1 LNFKKAFHTS
11 INAIILYHKNNNI
24 TDYTQRLFMKTI
36 VPKISSSL
44 SKMWNKVLTLNN
56 SLFPALKEELRLEE
70 LSHKE
75 QKLISILD
83 FAQIEK
89 NITVVS
95 ITNTPKDR
103 EEIAR
108 AFIAKSVYNFQT
120 TRDLID
126 RLHCD
131 RVLRIVCGWRYK
143 NDIPSE
149 SKFSRVFKELS
160 EMQIAQKAHEQFVK
174 EYLSDKTFFYNAIDS
189 TKIPLRQ
196 KPVKIKKEKPKL
208 KKRGRPKKG
217 EIREPIRPTILEQQ
231 QEMQSV
237 EEKLTLV
244 STDCGVGIKQNSK
257 GNREIWIGAKLHIS
271 AVDGDI
277 PITAFYSGAN
287 VHDSSVAL
295 PLMQETSKRV
305 NYLYDLQDAGYDA
318 DIIREFSTT
327 LGHRPIIDTNPKNSK
342 ELKAKIELIEH
353 ENKTFK
359 YLNWHLNCDEQHYKQ
374 RSMVER
380 VNKYLKD
387 DFGCDKIY
395 YQGATKVASVLAFGI
410 LSICIHKSLQL
421 VT

>member
-1 LNFKKAFHTS
+1 
-11 INAIILYHKNNNI
+11 
-24 TDYTQRLFMKTI
+24 
-36 VPKISSSL
+36 
-44 SKMWNKVLTLNN
+44 
-56 SLFPALKEELRLEE
+56 
-70 LSHKE
+70 
-75 QKLISILD
+75 LISILD
-83 FAQIEK
+83 FAKIEK

-95 ITNTPKDR
+95 ITNTTKDR